1 MGISLERVSM
11 WIPGLKGL
19 VGKELPCGRTTNKS
33 LLLLLSFLLL
43 LLSKI
48 KLTFLS
54 YEQDARR
61 LPNIG

>member
-1 MGISLERVSM
+1 M

-33 LLLLLSFLLL
+33 LLLSLLLLLLL

>member
-1 MGISLERVSM
+1 M
-11 WIPGLKGL
+11 WIQGLKGL

-33 LLLLLSFLLL
+33 LLLLSSLLL

>member
-1 MGISLERVSM
+1 M

-33 LLLLLSFLLL
+33 LLLSLLLLLLLLL

>member
-1 MGISLERVSM
+1 M

-19 VGKELPCGRTTNKS
+19 VGKELPCGRTTNKLLLLLLLS
-33 LLLLLSFLLL
+33 LLLLLLLLL

>member
-1 MGISLERVSM
+1 M

-33 LLLLLSFLLL
+33 LLLLLLLL

>member
-1 MGISLERVSM
+1 M

-33 LLLLLSFLLL
+33 LLLLLL